1 MKKMLSCAF
10 AVLAMGPAAF
20 AVVFTGVVP
29 ADFNGA
35 EVVSVTDPLGDAAV
49 PAFNAPP
56 GTVSG
61 WDMTGASFDLDRA
74 AGQLHVGLDFFGIAG
89 DADGDGVDGFTSP
102 WLAANG
108 GADYPDLAGS
118 ESICIAFD
126 FDQDGS
132 YDLIAGDSFF
142 GTAATIGSHVFVA
155 SPFGLPTSFGA
166 ALPFHD
172 GGFFYAPSAATPD
185 FEIAIANLAVFEDLE
200 AETLC
205 FNFHAFAG
213 SNADDGVGE
222 DNITGEVCFTRDG
235 QVEAT
240 VLPASPDLVRAYPNP
255 FNPVTTLAV
264 ELAQTGTVN
273 LSVFNMAGQQVAT
286 LLDGSLSAGTH
297 TVSFDAT
304 ALPSGIYLA
313 RLQSEVGQSVTRLV
327 LTK

>member
-89 DADGDGVDGFTSP
+89 DADGDGVDGFSSP
-102 WLAANG
+102 WLVMNG
-108 GADYPDLAGS
+108 GTDYPMLANS
-118 ESICIAFD
+118 ESICVAFD

-132 YDLIAGDSFF
+132 YDVIAGMGWDD
-142 GTAATIGSHVFVA
+142 GVYRVA
-155 SPFGLPTSFGA
+155 QFNGPASQPYRRFGA
-166 ALPFHD
+166 DLPAHM
-172 GGFFYAPSAATPD
+172 GPYFYTPVAASPD
-185 FEIAIANLAVFEDLE
+185 FELTLNAMNLVEDLD
-200 AETLC
+200 AEVVC
-205 FNFHAFAG
+205 FDVYVFAG
-213 SNADDGVGE
+213 SLDDDGIGE
-222 DNITGEVCFTRDG
+222 DNIQAEICFTDDG
-235 QVEAT
+235 TVEAM
-240 VLPASPDLVRAYPNP
+240 LPTSADLVRAYPNP
-255 FNPVTTLAV
+255 FNPATNLAV
-264 ELAQTGTVN
+264 ELAATGQAD
-273 LSVFNMAGQQVAT
+273 LSVFNLAGQKVAT
-286 LLDGSLSAGTH
+286 LASGLLSAGTH